1 MTSWGGVLDH
11 PRVGGEKGS
20 GVISKIAGLGSP
32 PRGRGK
38 VMLFTLLPMGRGIT
52 PAWAGKSMIVRSVCL
67 SSVDHPRV
75 GGEKIVDFFC
85 MVVIVGSPP
94 RGRGKGRT
102 ATTDGK
108 RTGITP
114 AWAGKRSLGCNL
126 AGCTTDHPRVG
137 GEKQVPH
144 AEIRRSRGS
153 PPRGRGK
160 ARYCPLLIGAVW
172 ITPAWAGKSLSSSA
186 TVRSDKDHPRVG
198 GEKCGQCVVVVGVK
212 GSPPRG
218 RGKADH
224 ISGHNLCARIT
235 PAWAG
240 KSGISHAYR
249 PRPRDHPRVGGEKQM
264 QEQAGKYWVGSPP
277 RGRGKAIKDA
287 GERQA
292 ARITPAWAGKST
304 TSGHETTLPRDH
316 PRVGGE
322 KRDGAAHAR
331 AA

>member
-52 PAWAGKSMIVRSVCL
+52 PAPWAGKSMIVRSVCL

-137 GEKQVPH
+137 GEKCCF
-144 AEIRRSRGS
+144 RSHTLLAWGS

-160 ARYCPLLIGAVW
+160 ASTARRNPAKPG
-172 ITPAWAGKSLSSSA
+172 ITPAWAGKSPFDILPNGLSG
-186 TVRSDKDHPRVG
+186 DHPRVG
-198 GEKCGQCVVVVGVK
+198 GEKLPRCGSVYPWQ

-218 RGKADH
+218 RGK
-224 ISGHNLCARIT
+224 GCARV
-235 PAWAG
+235 A
-240 KSGISHAYR
+240 
-249 PRPRDHPRVGGEKQM
+249 
-264 QEQAGKYWVGSPP
+264 
-277 RGRGKAIKDA
+277 
-287 GERQA
+287 
-292 ARITPAWAGKST
+292 
-304 TSGHETTLPRDH
+304 
-316 PRVGGE
+316 
-322 KRDGAAHAR
+322 
-331 AA
+331 

>member
-1 MTSWGGVLDH
+1 MERKLGSPPRRRGKAKERNVQLNLTRITPAWAGKSRRRMTSWGGVLDH

-114 AWAGKRSLGCNL
+114 A
-126 AGCTTDHPRVG
+126 
-137 GEKQVPH
+137 
-144 AEIRRSRGS
+144 
-153 PPRGRGK
+153 
-160 ARYCPLLIGAVW
+160 
-172 ITPAWAGKSLSSSA
+172 
-186 TVRSDKDHPRVG
+186 
-198 GEKCGQCVVVVGVK
+198 
-212 GSPPRG
+212 
-218 RGKADH
+218 
-224 ISGHNLCARIT
+224 
-235 PAWAG
+235 
-240 KSGISHAYR
+240 
-249 PRPRDHPRVGGEKQM
+249 
-264 QEQAGKYWVGSPP
+264 
-277 RGRGKAIKDA
+277 
-287 GERQA
+287 
-292 ARITPAWAGKST
+292 
-304 TSGHETTLPRDH
+304 
-316 PRVGGE
+316 
-322 KRDGAAHAR
+322 
-331 AA
+331 

>member
-1 MTSWGGVLDH
+1 MARTVKCPGC
-11 PRVGGEKGS
+11 
-20 GVISKIAGLGSP
+20 
-32 PRGRGK
+32 
-38 VMLFTLLPMGRGIT
+38 GIT
-52 PAWAGKSMIVRSVCL
+52 PAWAGKSQRCWAA
-67 SSVDHPRV
+67 HRPA
-75 GGEKIVDFFC
+75 E
-85 MVVIVGSPP
+85 GSPP
-94 RGRGKGRT
+94 RGRGKDVT
-102 ATTDGK
+102 LKTSSEK
-108 RTGITP
+108 PGITP
-114 AWAGKRSLGCNL
+114 AWAGKSDIYETLG
-126 AGCTTDHPRVG
+126 TDP
-137 GEKQVPH
+137 E
-144 AEIRRSRGS
+144 
-153 PPRGRGK
+153 
-160 ARYCPLLIGAVW
+160 
-172 ITPAWAGKSLSSSA
+172 
-186 TVRSDKDHPRVG
+186 DHPRVG

-292 ARITPAWAGKST
+292 ARITPAWAGKRPCQERPVE
-304 TSGHETTLPRDH
+304 GRRDH

-322 KRDGAAHAR
+322 KITGGRCLPVSRGSPPRGRGKAAPHGFLAEVDGDHPR
-331 AA
+331 VGGEKQI